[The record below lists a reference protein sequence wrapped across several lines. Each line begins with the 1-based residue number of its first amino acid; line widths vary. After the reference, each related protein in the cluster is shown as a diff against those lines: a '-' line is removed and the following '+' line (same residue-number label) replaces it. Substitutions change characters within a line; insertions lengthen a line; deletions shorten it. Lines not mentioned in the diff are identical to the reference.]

1 MGRSSKT
8 RKHRHSSSDDDDDG
22 DDTASSSSS
31 SLSPSTSHKRR
42 RRRKE
47 RNERSKRKR
56 ESKHRRSRRDR
67 RKRVS
72 ESEDGSRSS
81 TDEDS
86 ELRRSRVEPRA
97 VVRYILKKFPGVAT
111 DLEQVCKFW
120 ILFRNPNFDDLG
132 WILLFFFNCNSGAL
146 FFFFFFWI
154 EFIFLLCVFGD
165 KILKVFWG
173 TFDFCVLTFDKQYFG
188 NVWEKNKW
196 RWNNQTHISK

>member
-1 MGRSSKT
+1 MVQSGILTRHNPWPGSGRLRKSTKYIPFWKIWVVTLVKRSEPQTRNSTSMGRSSKT
-8 RKHRHSSSDDDDDG
+8 RKHRHSSSDDDDG
-22 DDTASSSSS
+22 DDTANSSSSS
-31 SLSPSTSHKRR
+31 PSPSTSHKRR

-120 ILFRNPNFDDLG
+120 ILFRNPNFDYLG
-132 WILLFFFNCNSGAL
+132 WILLL
-146 FFFFFFWI
+146 FFFCFF
-154 EFIFLLCVFGD
+154 
-165 KILKVFWG
+165 
-173 TFDFCVLTFDKQYFG
+173 
-188 NVWEKNKW
+188 
-196 RWNNQTHISK
+196 

>member
-1 MGRSSKT
+1 MGRAKPRTQSLAQSGILTRHISGRGSGRLRKAPNIFHFENSQLSWVERSEPQTRNSTSMGRSSKT
-8 RKHRHSSSDDDDDG
+8 RKHRQSSSDDDDG
-22 DDTASSSSS
+22 DDTASSSS

-81 TDEDS
+81 TDDDS
-86 ELRRSRVEPRA
+86 EPRRSRVEPRA

-111 DLEQVCKFW
+111 DLEQVCKF
-120 ILFRNPNFDDLG
+120 
-132 WILLFFFNCNSGAL
+132 
-146 FFFFFFWI
+146 
-154 EFIFLLCVFGD
+154 
-165 KILKVFWG
+165 
-173 TFDFCVLTFDKQYFG
+173 
-188 NVWEKNKW
+188 
-196 RWNNQTHISK
+196 